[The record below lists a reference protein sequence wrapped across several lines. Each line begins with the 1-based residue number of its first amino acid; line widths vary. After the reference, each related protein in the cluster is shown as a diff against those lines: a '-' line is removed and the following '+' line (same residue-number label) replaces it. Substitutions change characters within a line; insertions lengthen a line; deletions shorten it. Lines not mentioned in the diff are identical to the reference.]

1 MKNDSESK
9 GTDMQKADLLIT
21 HGCIVTMD
29 RERRILN
36 DGAIAVVGDT
46 IRAVGDTRDIERE
59 YDAPKIIDAVDKA
72 VFPGFINTHCHL
84 FQVLL
89 KGLGRDKTLLG
100 WLDASVRRA
109 IWRITPKRA
118 EAAAVVGCLEHL
130 HSGATTVLEYQY
142 CHGHAGIDD
151 AVLEA
156 VEKTGIRAVYGRGY
170 SSVSKLPEDCM
181 PPLKETEAD
190 FFASVEELADKYRSH
205 PRVSIAIAPGIIWE
219 LSEEGFRRIRKTADK
234 RGLIIT
240 MHVNET
246 FDDDVYSRQT
256 YGMDTVPF
264 LERAGI
270 LGPDFVA
277 VHCVNMD
284 DEDIGAFKK
293 HDVKISHNPVSNMI
307 LASGVANVPDFR
319 AAGLTVSLGVD
330 GAATNDSN
338 DMMETIKTTALIHK
352 CVRRDAC
359 IVPVAE
365 ALEMAT
371 LGGARAIGREQ
382 DLGSLE
388 PGKKADFFIFNPKTA
403 RTVPMA
409 DPVAALV
416 YSGGEENIETTVVA
430 GKVVMEN
437 RRSLMLDEEQ
447 ALSYCQAAAAALREE
462 TGLGNVQWGQTVQV
476 GPFRG

>member
-1 MKNDSESK
+1 
-9 GTDMQKADLLIT
+9 
-21 HGCIVTMD
+21 MD
-29 RERRILN
+29 GERRILN
-36 DGAIAVVGDT
+36 DGAIAVAGDT

-59 YDAPKIIDAVDKA
+59 YDTSRIIDAADKA

-89 KGLGRDKTLLG
+89 KGLGRDKILFD

-109 IWRITPKRA
+109 IWRITPERA

-130 HSGATTVLEYQY
+130 HSGATAVLDYQY
-142 CHGHAGIDD
+142 CHGHAGIDE
-151 AVLEA
+151 AVLRA

-170 SSVSKLPEDCM
+170 NPASSLPEDCM
-181 PPLKETEAD
+181 PPLRETEDD
-190 FFASVEELADKYRSH
+190 FFASVEELADRYRSH
-205 PRVSIAIAPGIIWE
+205 PRISIAIAPGIIWD
-219 LSEEGFRRIRKTADK
+219 LSEGGYRRMRKLADK

-246 FDDDVYSRQT
+246 PDDDVFSRQT
-256 YGMDTVPF
+256 YGLDTVPF
-264 LERAGI
+264 LEKTGV

-284 DEDIGAFKK
+284 DEDMAAFKK
-293 HDVKISHNPVSNMI
+293 HDVKISNNPVSNMI

-330 GAATNDSN
+330 GAASNDSN
-338 DMMETIKTTALIHK
+338 DMMETIKAAALIHK
-352 CVRRDAC
+352 CVRRDARV
-359 IVPVAE
+359 VPAAE
-365 ALEMAT
+365 VLEMAT
-371 LGGARAIGREQ
+371 LGGARAIGREK

-388 PGKKADFFIFNPKTA
+388 PGKKADLFIFNPKTA

-409 DPVAALV
+409 DPVASLV

-437 RRSLMLDEEQ
+437 RRCLMIDEEQ
-447 ALSYCQAAAAALREE
+447 ALAECQAAAAALRGE
-462 TGLGNVQWGQTVQV
+462 TGLGNIQWGQALQI

>member
-1 MKNDSESK
+1 
-9 GTDMQKADLLIT
+9 MQQADLLIT

-29 RERRILN
+29 KERRILN
-36 DGAIAVVGDT
+36 DGAIAVTGDT
-46 IRAVGDTRDIERE
+46 IRAVGGTRDIERE
-59 YDAPKIIDAVDKA
+59 YEAPKIIDAADKA

-89 KGLGRDKTLLG
+89 KGLGRDKILFD

-109 IWRITPKRA
+109 IWRITPERA

-130 HSGATTVLEYQY
+130 HSGATTVLDYQY
-142 CHGHAGIDD
+142 CHGHPGIDD
-151 AVLEA
+151 AVLKA

-170 SSVSKLPEDCM
+170 TPASNLPEDCM
-181 PPLKETEAD
+181 PPLKESEED
-190 FFASVEELADKYRSH
+190 FFASVEDLADKYQSH
-205 PRVSIAIAPGIIWE
+205 PRISIAMAPGIIWDV
-219 LSEEGFRRIRKTADK
+219 SEEGYRQVRKIADK

-240 MHVNET
+240 MHVNES
-246 FDDDVYSRQT
+246 FDDDAYSRQT
-256 YGMDTVPF
+256 YGLDTIPF

-284 DEDIGAFKK
+284 DEDIRTFKK
-293 HDVKISHNPVSNMI
+293 YDVKISHNPISNMI
-307 LASGVANVPDFR
+307 LASGVAGVPDFR
-319 AAGLTVSLGVD
+319 AAGLVVSLGLD
-330 GAATNDSN
+330 GAASNDSN
-338 DMMETIKTTALIHK
+338 DMMETIKAAALIHK
-352 CVRRDAC
+352 CVRRDAL
-359 IVPVAE
+359 VMPATE
-365 ALEMAT
+365 TLEMAT
-371 LGGARAIGREQ
+371 LGGARAIGREK

-388 PGKKADFFIFNPKTA
+388 PGKKADLFIFNPKTA

-430 GKVVMEN
+430 GKVVIEN
-437 RRSLMLDEEQ
+437 RRCLIVDEEQ
-447 ALSYCQAAAAALREE
+447 ALSHCQAAAAALRGE
-462 TGLGNVQWGQTVQV
+462 TGLGNTQWGQAVQV

>member
-1 MKNDSESK
+1 
-9 GTDMQKADLLIT
+9 MQKADLLIT

-36 DGAIAVVGDT
+36 DAAIAVAGDT
-46 IRAVGDTRDIERE
+46 IRAVGDTREIERE
-59 YDAPKIIDAVDKA
+59 YEAPKIIDAADKA

-89 KGLGRDKTLLG
+89 KGLGRDKTLLD
-100 WLDASVRRA
+100 WLDASIRKA
-109 IWRITPKRA
+109 IWRITPERA

-130 HSGATTVLEYQY
+130 HSGATTVLDYQY
-142 CHGHAGIDD
+142 CHGHPGIDE
-151 AVLEA
+151 AVLRA
-156 VEKTGIRAVYGRGY
+156 MEKTGIRAVYGRGY
-170 SSVSKLPEDCM
+170 TPASNLPEGCT
-181 PPLKETEAD
+181 PPLKESEAD
-190 FFASVEELADKYRSH
+190 FFASVEDLADRYRSH
-205 PRVSIAIAPGIIWE
+205 PRISVAMAPGIIWDV
-219 LSEEGFRRIRKTADK
+219 SEEGYRRLRKIADK
-234 RGLIIT
+234 KGLIIT

-246 FDDDVYSRQT
+246 LDDDAYSRQT
-256 YGMDTVPF
+256 YGLDTIPF
-264 LERAGI
+264 LERTGI

-284 DEDIGAFKK
+284 QEDIGIFKK
-293 HDVKISHNPVSNMI
+293 HNVKISHNPVSNMI
-307 LASGVANVPDFR
+307 LASGAANVPDFR

-330 GAATNDSN
+330 GAASNDSN
-338 DMMETIKTTALIHK
+338 DMMETVKTAALIHK
-352 CVRRDAC
+352 CIRRDARV
-359 IVPVAE
+359 VPAAE

-371 LGGARAIGREQ
+371 LGGARAIGREK

-416 YSGGEENIETTVVA
+416 YSGGEENIETTVAA

-447 ALSYCQAAAAALREE
+447 ALSECQSAAAALREE
-462 TGLGNVQWGQTVQV
+462 TGLGNVQWGRAVKV
-476 GPFRG
+476 GPFRS